1 MCSTRYLI
9 VALAM
14 FACVVSDLQAQ
25 EVHKSG
31 GYPARPISVI
41 TPTPGGASDVMARI
55 VTAEMARSMNATF
68 VVDARP
74 GAGGNIAME
83 TVAHALPDGYVLLE
97 AVSSMLTINPLL
109 YKKVRFD
116 PIKDF
121 EPISLL
127 ARAPYLLAV
136 TRSLGVHSVKHL
148 IGVARGHQ
156 PPLLYSSPGVGTPN
170 HFLGLVFNSLTGA
183 NLQHV
188 PYRTTTGSTTDLMSG
203 QVQVVF
209 GSIPSLLPLAQA
221 GQIEVLGITSRV
233 RSPLAPD
240 IPSIS
245 DTLPGFEF
253 QTWYALL
260 APAKTPQE
268 IVVTLGSAVA
278 GAIKSYEVREKMIAQ
293 GAEPASSTPAQLTD
307 MIQDELSKW
316 SSIIKSSGIVV
327 E

>member
-1 MCSTRYLI
+1 
-9 VALAM
+9 
-14 FACVVSDLQAQ
+14 
-25 EVHKSG
+25 
-31 GYPARPISVI
+31 
-41 TPTPGGASDVMARI
+41 
-55 VTAEMARSMNATF
+55 
-68 VVDARP
+68 
-74 GAGGNIAME
+74 
-83 TVAHALPDGYVLLE
+83 
-97 AVSSMLTINPLL
+97 
-109 YKKVRFD
+109 
-116 PIKDF
+116 
-121 EPISLL
+121 
-127 ARAPYLLAV
+127 
-136 TRSLGVHSVKHL
+136 
-148 IGVARGHQ
+148 
-156 PPLLYSSPGVGTPN
+156 VGTPN

-260 APAKTPQE
+260 SPAKTPQE
-268 IVVTLGSAVA
+268 IVVNLGSAVA

-293 GAEPASSTPAQLTD
+293 GAEPSSSTPAQLTD
-307 MIQDELSKW
+307 MIQNELSKW